1 MNGWV
6 NQSMFDGQVF
16 AQLVID
22 DAISKKSHKV
32 DARLNYATIVSEIA
46 RWLTDWLSTEIPKPS
61 ELVALLT
68 DAFLMVMKAKRKP
81 LTMEN
86 YAIFINALNADV
98 IKELAK
104 DYVKKG
110 KGIRETYQIK

>member
-32 DARLNYATIVSEIA
+32 DARLNYATIVSEIKNWQ
-46 RWLTDWLSTEIPKPS
+46 RIMSR
-61 ELVALLT
+61 
-68 DAFLMVMKAKRKP
+68 KAKASEK
-81 LTMEN
+81 LTRLNNLKTIRWN
-86 YAIFINALNADV
+86 Y
-98 IKELAK
+98 
-104 DYVKKG
+104 
-110 KGIRETYQIK
+110 